1 MTRIKWTART
11 FNFDFPAGLYP
22 ELIERLRGTPARIT
36 DRLIGIGPHRLNRRR
51 NNAWS
56 ILENIGHLADLD
68 DGLFLIRLEE
78 FQRGVES
85 LQPADMTNRMTEAAD
100 HNTKSLEEVL
110 VNLRRARTGLVERLE
125 ACHPSL
131 FGRSA
136 FHPRLK
142 VPMRLADM
150 MFFQAEHD
158 DHHLATITRIL
169 RDIQPT
175 D

>member
-1 MTRIKWTART
+1 MVTQIKWTERT

-22 ELIERLRGTPARIT
+22 ELIERLRGTPSRIA
-36 DRLIGIGPHRLNRRR
+36 DRLTGIPPNTLNRRR

-68 DGLFLIRLEE
+68 TGLFLVRLDE
-78 FQRGVES
+78 FERGVDA
-85 LQPADMTNRMTEAAD
+85 LQPADMTNRGTEEAD
-100 HNTKSLEEVL
+100 HNLKSLEQIL
-110 VNLRRARTGLVERLE
+110 HCCRTARAGLVQRLE
-125 ACHPSL
+125 AYDPTL
-131 FGRSA
+131 FARSA

-169 RDIQPT
+169 RSA
-175 D
+175 